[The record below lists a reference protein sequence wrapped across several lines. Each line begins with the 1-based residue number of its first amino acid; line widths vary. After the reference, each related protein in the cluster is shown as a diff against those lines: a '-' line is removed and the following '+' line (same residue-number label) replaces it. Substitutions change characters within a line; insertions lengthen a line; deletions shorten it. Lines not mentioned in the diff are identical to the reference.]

1 MNVNGPIFVGICYQ
15 GRKRKGISL
24 TVSVQISP
32 YVDGM
37 ESTQYPG
44 VSVRTCNNIKIIY
57 SHTIL
62 ISLSSTTALHAT
74 CREYLRCKISRSAL
88 QTSDAQ
94 SCLLSPQHQNMHAE
108 CRCTRPG
115 PRLDVF
121 RLVILFI
128 SSTKYFTRILTLTRG
143 NKQFTDI
150 SGRILSSPHS
160 DLLAAL
166 LVPTMA
172 WPRNA
177 KMAGV
182 NSASCVPSYPW
193 VLLRRWLGS
202 IHHAPLT
209 ILSPLLITVIV
220 ACHQHHCT
228 SDTDNRGIN
237 HEMLCGCWW
246 EEWTGTRNNCKTL

>member
-1 MNVNGPIFVGICYQ
+1 MLSGPQKERYFIN
-15 GRKRKGISL
+15 S
-24 TVSVQISP
+24 VSSNKSVCRW
-32 YVDGM
+32 DG
-37 ESTQYPG
+37 EYPVPG
-44 VSVRTCNNIKIIY
+44 PAVSVRTCNIIKIIY

-74 CREYLRCKISRSAL
+74 CREYLRYPGQHYKH
-88 QTSDAQ
+88 QMHN
-94 SCLLSPQHQNMHAE
+94 CLLSSQHRACMPMYPA
-108 CRCTRPG
+108 RAAAR
-115 PRLDVF
+115 VF

-193 VLLRRWLGS
+193 VLLRR
-202 IHHAPLT
+202 
-209 ILSPLLITVIV
+209 
-220 ACHQHHCT
+220 
-228 SDTDNRGIN
+228 
-237 HEMLCGCWW
+237 
-246 EEWTGTRNNCKTL
+246 

>member
-1 MNVNGPIFVGICYQ
+1 M
-15 GRKRKGISL
+15 L
-24 TVSVQISP
+24 
-32 YVDGM
+32 
-37 ESTQYPG
+37 
-44 VSVRTCNNIKIIY
+44 
-57 SHTIL
+57 
-62 ISLSSTTALHAT
+62 
-74 CREYLRCKISRSAL
+74 EYLRYPGQHYKH
-88 QTSDAQ
+88 QMHN
-94 SCLLSPQHQNMHAE
+94 CLLSSQHYNMPMYQA
-108 CRCTRPG
+108 RAAARG
-115 PRLDVF
+115 L

-160 DLLAAL
+160 DLLAAP

-193 VLLRRWLGS
+193 VLLRRWLGKHS
-202 IHHAPLT
+202 SSPLT

-246 EEWTGTRNNCKTL
+246 EEWTGTRTNCKTLMRVKAGIQMIQIQ

>member
-1 MNVNGPIFVGICYQ
+1 MHN
-15 GRKRKGISL
+15 
-24 TVSVQISP
+24 
-32 YVDGM
+32 
-37 ESTQYPG
+37 
-44 VSVRTCNNIKIIY
+44 
-57 SHTIL
+57 
-62 ISLSSTTALHAT
+62 
-74 CREYLRCKISRSAL
+74 
-88 QTSDAQ
+88 
-94 SCLLSPQHQNMHAE
+94 CLLSSQHRT
-108 CRCTRPG
+108 CRCTRV
-115 PRLDVF
+115 RAAARVF

-160 DLLAAL
+160 DLPAAP

-193 VLLRRWLGS
+193 VLLRRWLGKHS
-202 IHHAPLT
+202 SSPLT

-237 HEMLCGCWW
+237 HEMLCCW
-246 EEWTGTRNNCKTL
+246 EEWRIS